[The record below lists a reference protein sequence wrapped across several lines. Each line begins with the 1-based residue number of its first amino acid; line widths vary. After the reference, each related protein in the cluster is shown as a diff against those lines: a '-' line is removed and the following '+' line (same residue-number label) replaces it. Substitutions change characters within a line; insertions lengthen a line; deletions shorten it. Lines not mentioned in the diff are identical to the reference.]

1 MGNFGKENNFLW
13 DIFTKQTLWYVRFT
27 IKLRNPVSG
36 KDKHTSINMVGED
49 SNQ

>member
-1 MGNFGKENNFLW
+1 MGDWVSKIPLSG